1 MTDEVLRT
9 QARLLEAFPG
19 GTLHGSGEQIE
30 FCSPGNSGVSF
41 ILSSCET
48 EKDVKRKV
56 LEWFSRAAYKTA
68 PWISEKKNREY
79 HERMLAGINAFLG
92 TSFTEQDIETIYTY
106 FGNAIKSRDA
116 EAFID
121 GGYDM
126 RFFEKYRR
134 AEK

>member
-1 MTDEVLRT
+1 MNNEILKV
-9 QARLLEAFPG
+9 QARLFEAFPG
-19 GTLHGSGEQIE
+19 STLCGRADMIE

-41 ILSSCET
+41 IISSCET

-68 PWISEKKNREY
+68 PWASEKKNRGY
-79 HERMLAGINAFLG
+79 HARMLAGINTFLG
-92 TSFTEQDIETIYTY
+92 TNFTEEDVETIYTY
-106 FGNAIKSRDA
+106 FGNAIKSADA

-121 GGYDM
+121 SGYDM
-126 RFFEKYRR
+126 KFFEKYRR

>member
-1 MTDEVLRT
+1 MTAEAQKAQVK
-9 QARLLEAFPG
+9 LLEAFPG

-41 ILSSCET
+41 ILSNCET

-68 PWISEKKNREY
+68 PWHSAKKNREY
-79 HERMLAGINAFLG
+79 NRRMLAGINAFLG

-134 AEK
+134 AEQ

>member
-1 MTDEVLRT
+1 MNNEILKV
-9 QARLLEAFPG
+9 QARLYEAFPG
-19 GTLHGSGEQIE
+19 ATLCGSGEQIF

-41 ILSSCET
+41 ILSNCET

-68 PWISEKKNREY
+68 PWFSEKKNRAY
-79 HERMLAGINAFLG
+79 NERMLAGINAFLG
-92 TSFTEQDIETIYTY
+92 TSFTEEDIETIYTY
-106 FGNAIKSRDA
+106 FGNAIKSADA

-121 GGYDM
+121 SGYDM